1 MNQYMIDVSIES
13 SNNALITPY
22 SVTNSILEAPEFQ
35 WPDVTYGEAATPSN
49 PYFAHPCKDAPTV
62 NEKIDLLPYFN
73 LSNNF
78 PVVNSTIQTGNN
90 LGLTI
95 DLNKTPYLYYSFII
109 PEGSDFTFS
118 IYSDTTYSPWLTFL
132 DVTKGNAKLNS
143 GAENWD
149 ALFSSGRKQYS
160 KVSQTGCIDL
170 REYSN
175 PNATKWIISMMK
187 LYTPKKDAVTMCYFF
202 VGSEN

>member
-1 MNQYMIDVSIES
+1 M
-13 SNNALITPY
+13 
-22 SVTNSILEAPEFQ
+22 
-35 WPDVTYGEAATPSN
+35 
-49 PYFAHPCKDAPTV
+49 
-62 NEKIDLLPYFN
+62 
-73 LSNNF
+73 
-78 PVVNSTIQTGNN
+78 
-90 LGLTI
+90 
-95 DLNKTPYLYYSFII
+95 NKTPYLYYSFII

-202 VGSEN
+202 AGSEN